1 MIFDKKKWFVTFID
15 DYTQVSW
22 VYLLKKNFEVEKVFK
37 NFYTMV

>member
-1 MIFDKKKWFVTFID
+1 MFID

-22 VYLLKKNFEVEKVFK
+22 VYLLKENFEVEKVFK